1 MYPLMGPFLESERL
15 WLKPM
20 HEEDIPLLVKWLNE
34 PRTHRFLKPR
44 FPRTVE
50 RMRKLVNGVADH
62 PYPENIGF
70 IIMHKA
76 TNKPIGIVGLLEIAW
91 VNRNAE
97 IYVSLGEKEFW
108 GQRLSEEAN
117 TLLLEYAFND
127 LNLHKIYALI
137 FEGNS
142 NSIKTAQRTGF
153 KEEAIL
159 KDQVILDGKP
169 HNLVMLSYF
178 KADFHK

>member
-1 MYPLMGPFLESERL
+1 
-15 WLKPM
+15 
-20 HEEDIPLLVKWLNE
+20 
-34 PRTHRFLKPR
+34 
-44 FPRTVE
+44 
-50 RMRKLVNGVADH
+50 
-62 PYPENIGF
+62 
-70 IIMHKA
+70 MHKEK
-76 TNKPIGIVGLLEIAW
+76 NVPIGIVGLMEVAW

-117 TLLLEYAFND
+117 KLLLDYAFYD

-159 KDQVILDGKP
+159 KDQVLLDGQP
-169 HNLVMLSYF
+169 HNLVMLSIF
-178 KADFHK
+178 KADFKK